1 MATGTTFWKIL
12 NDEVLRP
19 RLHSLPASLTI
30 SWDGLNRPAPMR
42 WCCLLLFFMPICF
55 LACSRLR
62 DLKEDRTRTR
72 VALQALVTIVA
83 PTCSFWPSR
92 YIELA
97 SVLRSHIDIPLEVII
112 KDTVDGVIEFRNPI
126 DNLVD
131 LIGSGA
137 TVNGHTVRTTIGWK
151 WWINCFEWW
160 MLAKV
165 RIIHYL
171 RDIRVTQETSIG
183 QSNSG
188 TYMRWFSS
196 TECASIIC

>member
-1 MATGTTFWKIL
+1 MITGITFWKLL
-12 NDEVLRP
+12 NDGVLRP
-19 RLHSLPASLTI
+19 RLDRLPASLAL
-30 SWDGLNRPAPMR
+30 SWDALNRHPALVL
-42 WCCLLLFFMPICF
+42 WSCLLLFSVPICF
-55 LACSRLR
+55 LAFSRLR
-62 DLKEDRTRTR
+62 HLKEDHTHTR
-72 VALQALVTIVA
+72 VALQALVTVIT

-112 KDTVDGVIEFRNPI
+112 KDTIDGVIEFRNPI

-137 TVNGHTVRTTIGWK
+137 TVNGHTVRITIGWK
-151 WWINCFEWW
+151 WWTNCFEWW

-171 RDIRVTQETSIG
+171 RDIRVTQGAPIG

-188 TYMRWFSS
+188 TYMR
-196 TECASIIC
+196 